1 MKPYKLSSYLLPKV
15 VKKYYHFS
23 GKVNLPLDKSFL
35 KLYYLYR
42 HLDNYASLKNNIVVE
57 RIYE

>member
-15 VKKYYHFS
+15 VNKYYHFS
-23 GKVNLPLDKSFL
+23 GKVNLPLDKLFV

-42 HLDNYASLKNNIVVE
+42 HLYNYAVRKNNIVVE
-57 RIYE
+57 RNYE